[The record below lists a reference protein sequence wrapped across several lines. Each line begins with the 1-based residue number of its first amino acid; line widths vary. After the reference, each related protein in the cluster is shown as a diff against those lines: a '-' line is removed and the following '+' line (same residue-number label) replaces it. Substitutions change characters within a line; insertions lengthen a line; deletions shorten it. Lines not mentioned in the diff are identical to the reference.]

1 MTGSIWDMVVGH
13 DEAVAVLKEVVAS
26 ERVPHAWLF
35 TGPPGIGKLHTARV
49 FAAALNCPAGGDG
62 TCDSCRRILRGVHPD
77 VHLIVPEGDNL
88 LVEDVRAV
96 REEASRTHYEAPTA
110 VFILDEAD
118 RLTEA
123 AANAL
128 LKVLEEPP
136 PDVVFVLVAR
146 SAEAL
151 VDTVPSRAST
161 LPFVSL
167 SLAEL
172 TAALGD
178 DLQLDRDQ
186 TAWAAAASHGRLAR
200 ARALL
205 TDEAARSRRSSV
217 LDLVGRL
224 GSGQPSDA
232 LAAAGTV
239 VALADEVVAAA
250 RLSQE
255 RELAELG
262 EAFGTGRGSGALRK
276 RLEVRHRRELRRAR
290 FDALRDSVADLL
302 GAYRDLALL
311 AAAPAGAA
319 TADAAC
325 FGQIHKFVNSG
336 GLKTSGIDVSAGYTT
351 AIGQLFNQDA
361 KLSFSF
367 DGTHLIKNDF
377 TPVVG
382 FDLVYHCAG
391 AFGANCGVPT
401 PKWRHT
407 ARGTLGRSRRTG
419 PFQGLI
425 DEVRIYNRALTPA
438 EIQTDMGKA
447 VG

>member
-35 TGPPGIGKLHTARV
+35 IGPPGIGKLHTARV

-136 PDVVFVLVAR
+136 PDVVFILVAR

-205 TDEAARSRRSSV
+205 TDEAARTRRSGV
-217 LDLVGRL
+217 LDLTGRL
-224 GSGQPSDA
+224 ATGQPSEA
-232 LAAAGTV
+232 LAAAATV
-239 VALADEVVAAA
+239 VAIADEVAAAA
-250 RLSQE
+250 RLRQE
-255 RELAELG
+255 REVAELE
-262 EAFGTGRGSGALRK
+262 EAFGTGRGTGALRK
-276 RLEVRHRRELRRAR
+276 RLETRHRRELRRAR

-302 GAYRDLALL
+302 GAYRDMALL
-311 AAAPAGAA
+311 AAAPALGRGSGPRGRSQAEDDAGGGSGAPGDLGDPGSAPLVHPDKAGTLTRLAAGIDPATALRAAGALEEADRRLAIGAA
-319 TADAAC
+319 PLLTLEAA
-325 FGQIHKFVNSG
+325 FLSVQAALRGPAVPMNR
-336 GLKTSGIDVSAGYTT
+336 L
-351 AIGQLFNQDA
+351 AI
-361 KLSFSF
+361 
-367 DGTHLIKNDF
+367 
-377 TPVVG
+377 
-382 FDLVYHCAG
+382 
-391 AFGANCGVPT
+391 
-401 PKWRHT
+401 
-407 ARGTLGRSRRTG
+407 RR
-419 PFQGLI
+419 
-425 DEVRIYNRALTPA
+425 
-438 EIQTDMGKA
+438 
-447 VG
+447 

>member
-1 MTGSIWDMVVGH
+1 MSDPSIWDMVVGH

-136 PDVVFVLVAR
+136 PDVVFILVAR

-200 ARALL
+200 ARALV
-205 TDEAARSRRSSV
+205 TDEAARTRRSGV
-217 LDLVGRL
+217 LDLTGRL
-224 GSGQPSDA
+224 ATGQPSEA
-232 LAAAGTV
+232 LAAAATV
-239 VALADEVVAAA
+239 VAIADEVAAAA
-250 RLSQE
+250 RLRQE
-255 RELAELG
+255 REVAELE
-262 EAFGTGRGSGALRK
+262 EAFGTGRGTGALRK
-276 RLEVRHRRELRRAR
+276 RLETRHRRELRRVR
-290 FDALRDSVADLL
+290 FDALRDSAADLL
-302 GAYRDLALL
+302 GAYRDMALL
-311 AAAPAGAA
+311 AAEPSTGGGSGASRDPGDPGSAPLVHPDKVGTLTRLTAGIDPATALRAAGALEE
-319 TADAAC
+319 ADRR
-325 FGQIHKFVNSG
+325 
-336 GLKTSGIDVSAGYTT
+336 L
-351 AIGQLFNQDA
+351 AIGAAPLLTLEAAF
-361 KLSFSF
+361 LSVQAALR
-367 DGTHLIKNDF
+367 G
-377 TPVVG
+377 P
-382 FDLVYHCAG
+382 A
-391 AFGANCGVPT
+391 VPMN
-401 PKWRHT
+401 RL
-407 ARGTLGRSRRTG
+407 AIRR
-419 PFQGLI
+419 
-425 DEVRIYNRALTPA
+425 
-438 EIQTDMGKA
+438 
-447 VG
+447 